1 MHKMLSKSSSNPKA
15 RIFNATGMNKL
26 LIDKNVL
33 VVMIPVLINK
43 NVFKH
48 IYNDLKLWSETTV
61 TFSTTKY

>member
-48 IYNDLKLWSETTV
+48 IYNDLKL
-61 TFSTTKY
+61 